1 MHNTKNA
8 AGRLAH
14 ITDPPSTETQ
24 PVPHRLPPVYVVAPE
39 ERLVS
44 VTFGKSVCIRDI
56 ESYATALRAD
66 PLFEPGFSEI
76 IDLSEV
82 EELQLDAEH
91 ALDLADHVDPFSIG
105 ARRAFVARSSVQI
118 HAARMH
124 QLLRNDERNTRIF
137 AFFADAK
144 SWIVRGVP
152 A

>member
-1 MHNTKNA
+1 MRDSKNA
-8 AGRLAH
+8 AGRSAH
-14 ITDPPSTETQ
+14 VADPQSTETQ
-24 PVPHRLPPVYVVAPE
+24 PVPHRRPPVYVVTPE

-44 VTFGKSVCIRDI
+44 VKFGNSVCIRDI

-76 IDLSEV
+76 IDLSDV
-82 EELQLDAEH
+82 EELELEAEH
-91 ALDLADHVDPFSIG
+91 ALALADNVDPFSIG

-144 SWIVRGVP
+144 SWIVGGVP